1 MRRGILFVI
10 LAISVAFSGTI
21 SGELIYPDGGFGLYI
36 VVAVS
41 KTELAESI
49 AVHGSSF
56 DIADF
61 LLSLPR
67 DELFM
72 PGSYSIEGDF
82 HDGVAYT
89 VFGFKPEGME
99 LAPGTPMG
107 VSPMDVF
114 TTGGNARD
122 VPVELATE
130 ATIGGH
136 ITYPGDFPG
145 CKVNVYD
152 NMSGSP
158 VLDGTYTVHDV
169 DYSLTLPSGFKTLE
183 FYIDENGN
191 GQWDPELLESG
202 AYYTD
207 LSGEGFGPFV
217 FVGGGGRFRTGVDV
231 ALPPSAIMESKSAQR
246 CDFSVENNRISYD
259 ISGEGEIYIYDIG
272 GKLVNSFQISG
283 KGAID
288 ISKNLPTG
296 VYLIRIGAPEI
307 EKSTKISIIR

>member
-1 MRRGILFVI
+1 MRKVA
-10 LAISVAFSGTI
+10 LAISIMTVIAFAGTI

-72 PGSYSIEGDF
+72 PGPYSIEGDF

-107 VSPMDVF
+107 MSPMDVF

-136 ITYPGDFPG
+136 ISYPGDFPG

-169 DYSLTLPSGFKTLE
+169 DYNLTLPSGFKTLE
-183 FYIDENGN
+183 FYIDENDN
-191 GQWDPELLESG
+191 AQWDPELLESG

-207 LSGEGFGPFV
+207 FSPDGFGPFV
-217 FVGGGGRFRTGVDV
+217 FAGGGGRFRTGVDV
-231 ALPPSAIMESKSAQR
+231 ALPPSAVMEGKTAQK
-246 CDFSVENNRISYD
+246 CEFSIEDNRIFYNV
-259 ISGEGEIYIYDIG
+259 SGEGEIYIYDIG
-272 GKLVNSFQISG
+272 GKLVKSLQVSG
-283 KGAID
+283 RSAVD
-288 ISKNLPTG
+288 VSKNLPTG
-296 VYLIRIGAPEI
+296 VYLICLRAPEI
-307 EKSTKISIIR
+307 EKSAKISIVK